1 MISQDHSVSI
11 SSDGSVVA
19 IGAPSNDGNGTES
32 GQVRVY
38 RNISGVWTQIGSDI
52 DGEASGDLS
61 GQSVSLSSD
70 GSIVAIGAI
79 RNDGN
84 GSNSGHVRV
93 YDLSAVL
100 SNDSFVLSQ
109 FNLYPNP
116 VKDQFT
122 IQLNQSLDLQK
133 VNIYNSLGQFISSTT
148 KRIVDT
154 TDLSSGLY
162 YVEVITNQGKATK
175 KIVVE

>member
-1 MISQDHSVSI
+1 M
-11 SSDGSVVA
+11 
-19 IGAPSNDGNGTES
+19 
-32 GQVRVY
+32 
-38 RNISGVWTQIGSDI
+38 
-52 DGEASGDLS
+52 
-61 GQSVSLSSD
+61 
-70 GSIVAIGAI
+70 
-79 RNDGN
+79 
-84 GSNSGHVRV
+84 